1 MRPPLCPS
9 QAVQPPASPPA
20 RALTCEEPHSDL
32 ETEGRRRCLPL
43 GSSCSMREKLLS
55 CVTWSSSRAR
65 GKLPCASLSWPC
77 LLLLL
82 VHLKIQCRWQ
92 PYSECVAGHI
102 QTRDPVAPKVRQSL
116 LRKTTWRPFGG
127 NHECRKRQK
136 QMNTHRNWGHSQPW
150 LLDLHHGCMCVMLL
164 EVKTGIGSL

>member
-1 MRPPLCPS
+1 MVQHWEMRPPLCPS

-32 ETEGRRRCLPL
+32 EVEGRRNYLTL
-43 GSSCSMREKLLS
+43 GSSSSRREGLAPG
-55 CVTWSSSRAR
+55 VTWSSSRAR

-102 QTRDPVAPKVRQSL
+102 QTRDPFVPKVRQTL
-116 LRKTTWRPFGG
+116 FRKTTWSPLGEITNAEKG
-127 NHECRKRQK
+127 KNK
-136 QMNTHRNWGHSQPW
+136 
-150 LLDLHHGCMCVMLL
+150 
-164 EVKTGIGSL
+164 